1 MWSQDVPVTRSGSTL
16 KRVPTPC
23 LPPNELESWN
33 PPECVL
39 CLPSVSS
46 QCSLSYQTGPS
57 LGGRRGW
64 SFVFSSTLVSRFMV
78 NVGITN
84 VETRG
89 ETHSTHSVPSAVLDL
104 PNFGCRRFEY
114 PIFGCFFQVL
124 AWPVRDPRVFQ
135 ASAKGLN
142 TRCVLVY
149 CHYPIPPH
157 FSPLSSFL
165 SLSSSPMTTSHVL
178 SSSHTLMARLPTSYT
193 SSSTLSSRTGLVS

>member
-1 MWSQDVPVTRSGSTL
+1 MKFFSQSSLLETTTEGMYAIPVFPQFKLPKFMWSQDVPVTRSGSTL

-23 LPPNELESWN
+23 LPPNELETWN
-33 PPECVL
+33 SPECVL
-39 CLPSVSS
+39 CLPAVSS

-57 LGGRRGW
+57 LGGLRGW
-64 SFVFSSTLVSRFMV
+64 TFVFSCTLVSRFMV

-124 AWPVRDPRVFQ
+124 AWPVHDPRVFQ

-142 TRCVLVY
+142 T
-149 CHYPIPPH
+149 
-157 FSPLSSFL
+157 
-165 SLSSSPMTTSHVL
+165 SHVL
-178 SSSHTLMARLPTSYT
+178 SSSHTLLARLPTSHA
-193 SSSTLSSRTGLVS
+193 SSTLSSRTGLVS

>member
-1 MWSQDVPVTRSGSTL
+1 M
-16 KRVPTPC
+16 
-23 LPPNELESWN
+23 
-33 PPECVL
+33 
-39 CLPSVSS
+39 
-46 QCSLSYQTGPS
+46 
-57 LGGRRGW
+57 GGRRGW
-64 SFVFSSTLVSRFMV
+64 SFTFSNTLVSRFSV
-78 NVGITN
+78 NVGITS

-135 ASAKGLN
+135 AFAKGLN

-165 SLSSSPMTTSHVL
+165 SLSHLLP
-178 SSSHTLMARLPTSYT
+178 RLPVVFSHRLILYWRV
-193 SSSTLSSRTGLVS
+193 SRRCTPRHRLCRAGRVWSRDQY